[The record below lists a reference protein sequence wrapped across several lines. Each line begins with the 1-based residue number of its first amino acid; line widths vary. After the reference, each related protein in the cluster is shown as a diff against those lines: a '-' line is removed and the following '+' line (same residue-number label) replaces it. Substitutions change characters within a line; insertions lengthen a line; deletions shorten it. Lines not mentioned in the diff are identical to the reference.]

1 MRSERRERLREVLRR
16 QDLEGMSWAELDLRS
31 DPREE
36 EAERVYRESMSGS
49 LSWLVRD

>member
-16 QDLEGMSWAELDLRS
+16 QDLDWMSWAELDLRA

-36 EAERVYRESMSGS
+36 EAERVYRESMSGE
-49 LSWLVRD
+49 LYWVVRD